1 MNALHHD
8 ICVPI
13 ILCRISPL
21 TPFPGL
27 WEKFAKN
34 MFLLDCNQTGNRD
47 LWQVAINRVDRNLEC
62 DGFRLP
68 ELLDA
73 ILMH

>member
-8 ICVPI
+8 VCVPI

-27 WEKFAKN
+27 WEKFARN
-34 MFLLDCNQTGNRD
+34 MFLIDSNQTGNRD
-47 LWQVAINRVDRNLEC
+47 LWQVAINW
-62 DGFRLP
+62 
-68 ELLDA
+68 
-73 ILMH
+73 